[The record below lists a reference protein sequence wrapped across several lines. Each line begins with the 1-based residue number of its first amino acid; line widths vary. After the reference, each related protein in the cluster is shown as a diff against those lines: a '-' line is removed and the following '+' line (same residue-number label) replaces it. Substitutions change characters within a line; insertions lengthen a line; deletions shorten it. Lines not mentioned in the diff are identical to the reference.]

1 MIRKQYVR
9 VLVMPLAVL
18 SLLVSG
24 CKSHEVVPSSGNRPP
39 TRAEDVKI
47 YPKHPD
53 KYERLGVVSIPVT
66 PEVRFDERGDANL
79 GFDRLKAAAAQ
90 RGANGLLLPPEG
102 VEGSDALA
110 TVGYHG
116 TFYQVP
122 LKSKPRTAMAEAIYV
137 IEE

>member
-1 MIRKQYVR
+1 MVRTQY
-9 VLVMPLAVL
+9 LCLLAAPLIAL
-18 SLLVSG
+18 SLLTCG
-24 CKSHEVVPSSGNRPP
+24 CKSHEVVPSSGTRAP

-47 YPKHPD
+47 YAKHPD
-53 KYERLGVVSIPVT
+53 KYERLGVVSVAVT

-79 GFDRLKAAAAQ
+79 GFDRLKQQAAAK
-90 RGANGLLLPPEG
+90 GANGLLLPPDG
-102 VEGSDALA
+102 VEGSDAMA

-122 LKSKPRTAMAEAIYV
+122 LRAQPRTAMAEAIYV